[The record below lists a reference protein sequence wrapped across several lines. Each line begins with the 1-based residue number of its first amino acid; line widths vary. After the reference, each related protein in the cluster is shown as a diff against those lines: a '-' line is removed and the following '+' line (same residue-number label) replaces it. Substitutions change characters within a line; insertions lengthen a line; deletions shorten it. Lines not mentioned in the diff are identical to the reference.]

1 MPPQDTTPGLSTP
14 TRIRRSSSHISR
26 KTSWGTPIPP
36 PSVSQPVTS
45 EAGLLNVDLASDAG
59 SGGDGELWNTLDNI
73 AALGLSFN
81 SEGLQ
86 TEEKIIRHRFS
97 LDDVDSFANRSLP
110 VESEIPFKKWVSTIH
125 RRAGQRRKT
134 VSCDTHDTSMK
145 KDYLDSPRT
154 QRKSEH
160 KKSSSGSS
168 FGFVTAMKSA
178 SISLASISIAPRSRR
193 TAASSSRNH
202 KTDRSNNASHVAR
215 LSEDSSY
222 LARGVVIDQAVTN
235 RLLQRRRVLEEIIS
249 TEESYLADV
258 KFLMN
263 VS

>member
-1 MPPQDTTPGLSTP
+1 MPSQDTTPGLSTP
-14 TRIRRSSSHISR
+14 TRVRRSSSHISR
-26 KTSWGTPIPP
+26 KTSWGTTIPP
-36 PSVSQPVTS
+36 PSISQHKFT
-45 EAGLLNVDLASDAG
+45 EACLLNVDLASESG

-81 SEGLQ
+81 GESLQ
-86 TEEKIIRHRFS
+86 PEQKPIRHRFS
-97 LDDVDSFANRSLP
+97 LEDVDSFANRSLP

-134 VSCDTHDTSMK
+134 VSCDTHDISMK

-168 FGFVTAMKSA
+168 FGFVSAMKSA

-193 TAASSSRNH
+193 TAASSRNH
-202 KTDRSNNASHVAR
+202 KTDRSNNASYTAR

-235 RLLQRRRVLEEIIS
+235 RQLQRRRVLEEIIS

-263 VS
+263 VC